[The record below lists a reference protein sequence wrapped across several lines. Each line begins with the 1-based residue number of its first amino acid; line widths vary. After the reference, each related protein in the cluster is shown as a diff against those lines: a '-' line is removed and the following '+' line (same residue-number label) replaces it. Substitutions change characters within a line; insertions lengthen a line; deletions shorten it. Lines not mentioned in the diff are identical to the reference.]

1 MKKKKVYKPSDYS
14 EYIQLTTSFGAK
26 FLCLQ
31 EHNVEGKNKMAD
43 IEQQLREALIELRK
57 TEERK
62 FVQTVDFIINLQK
75 FDLKKTPISL
85 LIKIPHKSKD
95 KKVAGFFETKSQYVD
110 TIIESEFKNYAEKN
124 KLKQLAKKYDFF
136 IAQAKLMPKVAT
148 VFGKVLGPSGKM
160 PSPQLGI
167 LLNADEKAIAEVKE
181 KINTSIKIK
190 LKEASIKLS
199 IGKQN
204 MKDSEIIENA
214 MAIYNELLKHLP
226 KERDNVKNLEIK
238 FTMTKPIKI
247 KLK

>member
-1 MKKKKVYKPSDYS
+1 
-14 EYIQLTTSFGAK
+14 
-26 FLCLQ
+26 
-31 EHNVEGKNKMAD
+31 MAD

>member
-1 MKKKKVYKPSDYS
+1 
-14 EYIQLTTSFGAK
+14 
-26 FLCLQ
+26 
-31 EHNVEGKNKMAD
+31 MAE
-43 IEQQLREALIELRK
+43 IEQQLRDALVELRK

-75 FDLKKTPISL
+75 FDLKKTPVSI

-110 TIIESEFKNYAEKN
+110 TITENEFKDYGEKN
-124 KLKQLAKKYDFF
+124 KLKHLARKYDFF

-190 LKEASIKLS
+190 LKEASIKLP

-204 MKDSEIIENA
+204 MKDSEIVENA

-247 KLK
+247 KIK

>member
-1 MKKKKVYKPSDYS
+1 
-14 EYIQLTTSFGAK
+14 
-26 FLCLQ
+26 
-31 EHNVEGKNKMAD
+31 MAE
-43 IEQQLREALIELRK
+43 IEQQLKEALVELRK

-62 FVQTVDFIINLQK
+62 FVQTVDFIVNLQK

-95 KKVAGFFETKSQYVD
+95 KNVAGFFETKSQFVD
-110 TIIESEFKNYAEKN
+110 TITENEFKDYADKN
-124 KLKQLAKKYDFF
+124 RLKHLVRKYDFF

-167 LLNADEKAIAEVKE
+167 LLNADEKGIAEVKE

-190 LKEASIKLS
+190 LKEASIKLP

-204 MKDSEIIENA
+204 MKDEEIIENA

-238 FTMTKPIKI
+238 FTMTKPVKIKI
-247 KLK
+247 R

>member
-1 MKKKKVYKPSDYS
+1 MV
-14 EYIQLTTSFGAK
+14 
-26 FLCLQ
+26 
-31 EHNVEGKNKMAD
+31 D
-43 IEQQLREALIELRK
+43 IEQQLREALVELRK

-85 LIKIPHKSKD
+85 LVKIPHKSKD

-110 TIIESEFKNYAEKN
+110 TITEAEFKNYSEKN
-124 KLKQLAKKYDFF
+124 KLKHLARKYDFF

-214 MAIYNELLKHLP
+214 MTIYNELLKHLP

-247 KLK
+247 KIK